1 MISNYAACA
10 PLTVTVTD
18 TAGSPVEGATVEFK
32 LFSTPVLHRI
42 AQNDRRPGA
51 GVAVGGSRQCVHG
64 CL

>member
-1 MISNYAACA
+1 MKTTANYTEINVISNYAACA

-32 LFSTPVLHRI
+32 LYNYAEFY
-42 AQNDRRPGA
+42 
-51 GVAVGGSRQCVHG
+51 VAVGGSGRYACHG